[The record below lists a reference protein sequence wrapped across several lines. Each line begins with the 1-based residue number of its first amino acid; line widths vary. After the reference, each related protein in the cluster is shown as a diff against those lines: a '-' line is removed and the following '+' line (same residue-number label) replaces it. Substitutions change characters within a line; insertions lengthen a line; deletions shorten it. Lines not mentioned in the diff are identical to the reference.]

1 MKQDVK
7 PNKILT
13 KKILQNIK
21 YTLYTLT
28 TWSHPQEFKGGLI
41 FTNQCTMYING
52 IKYKYRMVISMDT
65 ERERNKTFNTTGKKG
80 TSTTDKTIDKNLQ
93 LKLYLM
99 VKRMIPPYY
108 KQSKDVLFHHFY
120 SRSANA
126 IKQEKRNLKHIG

>member
-21 YTLYTLT
+21 HALYTMT
-28 TWSHPQEFKGGLI
+28 TWSHPQEFKSGLI
-41 FTNQCTMYING
+41 FINQCIMYING
-52 IKYKYRMVISMDT
+52 VKYKYQMVISMDT
-65 ERERNKTFNTTGKKG
+65 EKERNKTFNTTGKKG
-80 TSTTDKTIDKNLQ
+80 TSTTDKTINKNLQ

-99 VKRMIPPYY
+99 VKWMIPPYY
-108 KQSKDVLFHHFY
+108 KQSKDGFFHHFY
-120 SRSANA
+120 SRIANA